1 MHDHAVA
8 TQRELI
14 AHRRDAVS
22 GGANR
27 GRRKPFLGDK
37 GGDVL
42 QLFGGA
48 HNIEAANRTHHF
60 IGEEAIDNGFVP
72 TVCASK

>member
-14 AHRRDAVS
+14 AHRRDAAS
-22 GGANR
+22 GGAN
-27 GRRKPFLGDK
+27 
-37 GGDVL
+37 GGPREPVVWDERCRVL